1 MYISKEDFEAWMEGT
16 TEHPGSWWTDWTQW
30 LQGHGGKQVP
40 APKDYGN
47 KAEDFIA
54 LEPAPGSYVKKKV

>member
-1 MYISKEDFEAWMEGT
+1 MEGT
-16 TEHPGSWWTDWTQW
+16 TEHAGSWWTDWTQW

-47 KAEDFIA
+47 KAENFKAI
-54 LEPAPGSYVKKKV
+54 EPAPGSYVKQKV